1 MFHNILVC
9 VDGSIHAERALDE
22 AIDLAG
28 AGNGRLTILTAIPR
42 PPYWAASPVTAAGI
56 ESLACELE
64 REANTALTKATD
76 RVPVSIPVTKI
87 LSREPIR
94 EALMHRI
101 ESGQYDL
108 VVMGSRGRGA
118 ISASVLGSV
127 SHFALN
133 HSAVPVLIVHTP
145 DEVAADE
152 DPAPVAAAAAAV

>member
-9 VDGSIHAERALDE
+9 VDGSTHAERALDE
-22 AIDLAG
+22 AIDLAV
-28 AGNGRLTILTAIPR
+28 AGRGRLTILTAIPR

-56 ESLACELE
+56 ESLAAELE
-64 REANTALTKATD
+64 REAKTALATATD
-76 RVPVSIPVTKI
+76 RVPDSVPVTTI

-94 EALMHRI
+94 DALMQRI
-101 ESGQYDL
+101 ETGEHDL

-133 HSAVPVLIVHTP
+133 HSAVPVLIVHSP
-145 DEVAADE
+145 DDIAPGEVE
-152 DPAPVAAAAAAV
+152 EPVAAAAV